1 MSNIM
6 PEPNGQRCV
15 YCGQPIQNHE
25 ACVASKPKRS
35 KVWVFIFSTLSMIF
49 ATPRIKMQK
58 PPRCRIIVGIFAILA

>member
-25 ACVASKPKRS
+25 ACVASKPKRGGY
-35 KVWVFIFSTLSMIF
+35 WAF
-49 ATPRIKMQK
+49 AHMDCAYPKKEADKGVRLK
-58 PPRCRIIVGIFAILA
+58 

>member
-1 MSNIM
+1 MSYNT

-35 KVWVFIFSTLSMIF
+35 KVWLF
-49 ATPRIKMQK
+49 AHMGCAYPKTKEADKGVRLK
-58 PPRCRIIVGIFAILA
+58 